1 MDGRF
6 TAKGA
11 RTGRRVS
18 AALLVAAMAVGS
30 VVMWLVVPVG
40 CLWGASQ
47 LYQSTTPNFG
57 VYLGVLLA
65 VVVSMALIGKL
76 LGSLGRLHARV
87 ISEGAREARRQ
98 APWMRSMRGE
108 RDTGQPTT
116 VLDVVMLTSVAVALV
131 LLALWFFL
139 LAGSSMP
146 SV

>member
-11 RTGRRVS
+11 RAGRRVT
-18 AALLVAAMAVGS
+18 AALLVAAMALGS

-65 VVVSMALIGKL
+65 VVVSMVLIGRL

-87 ISEGAREARRQ
+87 VSEGAREARRP

-108 RDTGQPTT
+108 RESGRPTT
-116 VLDVVMLTSVAVALV
+116 VLDVVMLTSVATALV

-146 SV
+146 GA